1 MFTNCV
7 VYLIQFFFF
16 QYVSLYL
23 KFISLGSTEFILA
36 FFKKNPIW
44 QSLLFDW
51 NIGSF
56 AFAVV
61 IEMVL
66 F

>member
-1 MFTNCV
+1 MPDYILVFKSPLPSINNHSSCFMFTNCV

-36 FFKKNPIW
+36 FFKKNPI
-44 QSLLFDW
+44 
-51 NIGSF
+51 
-56 AFAVV
+56 
-61 IEMVL
+61 
-66 F
+66 